1 MNIFVLSSDVNE
13 IARWQIDKHCVKMIL
28 ESAQMLSSAHRYLDG
43 EITPGLS
50 KTGRSVKRYILPDDR
65 EPVLYGMTHAN
76 HPSTVWTRSNRANY
90 DWHYQLFLAM
100 LNEYEY
106 RYGKKHA
113 CWKLEPH
120 LKRAPNNV
128 PQGDFTLPTPAMDD
142 KYKVN
147 NDVIASY
154 RNYYVQG
161 KSHLAAWTKR
171 ERPDWYAIRQ
181 TL

>member
-43 EITPGLS
+43 ELTLGLS
-50 KTGRSVKRYILPDDR
+50 KTGRSVKKYILPDDR
-65 EPVLYGMTHAN
+65 ESILYGMTHVN
-76 HPSTVWTRSNRANY
+76 HPSTAWTRANRSNY
-90 DWHYQLFLAM
+90 EWHYKLFLAM

-113 CWKLEPH
+113 CWKLEPY
-120 LKRAPNNV
+120 LRKTPNNISD
-128 PQGDFTLPTPAMDD
+128 GSFTLPTPAMDE
-142 KYKVN
+142 KYLVK
-147 NDVIASY
+147 DDIIASY

-161 KSHLAAWTKR
+161 KAHLAAWTKR
-171 ERPDWYAIRQ
+171 ERPDWYETIR
-181 TL
+181 